1 MQKVSNII
9 KKCFG
14 YSNALLS
21 GSMDIIVIKQP
32 SGQLEATPLRL
43 RFSNYRVPRAG
54 RKKVT
59 VKVNGKIIDVPMF
72 LQKDGRAFVLLEN
85 KKYKENKSSEINSS
99 KSFITET
106 ENIDNNNLNK
116 SFEEVKTNKHNS
128 LSLSPLPN
136 KIINNNNII
145 NDVNSNDNGND
156 NDNGFMLNVSNKNEN
171 EISFNNDDIKNEE
184 EVINNIKTIVIEKEN
199 NQNNIKLELSDCW
212 DNISRNKYNKNFNL
226 QGEFLK
232 KIINK
237 DEFFKD
243 PWKIIKNPNLAIKYG
258 NQILTSKVIIP
269 MMFSQLV
276 YGCPLPEEVVN
287 NLTESQD
294 GLFFWKTKH
303 KDAYR
308 IDLDQL
314 SLSSTE
320 NDSENKSANY
330 NSDGASLSL
339 EKINNNNRAKSLFS
353 DNKPKKKKYRMRKSS
368 KFPSHILEKFE
379 LNDGMN
385 EIEYLVD
392 GYSISSNIYLW
403 NYTDKIVISDFD
415 GTITRSDVIGQIGV
429 YFGIDWT
436 HKYIAKLYSHIVN
449 NGYRMLYV
457 TARTMYMQSSTKNSL
472 NNINQNGF
480 LMPMGPIMMNDSGY
494 IDSIKTEIIDK
505 VPQEF
510 KIECLFK
517 ILKLFPDEVDPFYAG
532 IGNKPTDKIAY
543 EKVGINPAKIYIIN
557 EKGEISMNN
566 NSKCKT
572 NFLLMDEQINE
583 LFPYVNDNG
592 YNSIFYP
599 DNVINRYSP
608 NINTLID
615 EKEMEDEIKAL
626 LKG

>member
-1 MQKVSNII
+1 MQRVSNII

-32 SGQLEATPLRL
+32 NGKLKATPLHL

-54 RKKVT
+54 KKKVT
-59 VKVNGKIIDVPMF
+59 VKVNGKIIDLPMF
-72 LQKDGRAFVLLEN
+72 LQKDGTGFILLEN
-85 KKYKENKSSEINSS
+85 KRYKDDSSEIKTSKTFKDNIQHPKSNKSLNNSFEDPVK
-99 KSFITET
+99 KSNSFCLSPSPNNSNYI
-106 ENIDNNNLNK
+106 NDDNSNSNNNSIISNLK
-116 SFEEVKTNKHNS
+116 SKNQ
-128 LSLSPLPN
+128 
-136 KIINNNNII
+136 
-145 NDVNSNDNGND
+145 
-156 NDNGFMLNVSNKNEN
+156 NEN
-171 EISFNNDDIKNEE
+171 NLSFNNDEKNEE
-184 EVINNIKTIVIEKEN
+184 DIIYNIKTITIEKEN
-199 NQNNIKLELSDCW
+199 SQNNIKLELSDCW
-212 DNISRNKYNKNFNL
+212 DNISRNKYNRDFNL

-232 KIINK
+232 NIINK

-276 YGCPLPEEVVN
+276 YGCPLPDEVLN

-314 SLSSTE
+314 SVSSTE
-320 NDSENKSANY
+320 SDSQIKSY
-330 NSDGASLSL
+330 NSDGSLSV
-339 EKINNNNRAKSLFS
+339 EKYSNNRAKSVYS
-353 DNKPKKKKYRMRKSS
+353 DSKQKKKRYRMKKSS

-379 LNDGMN
+379 LKEGMN
-385 EIEYLVD
+385 EIEYIVD
-392 GYSISSNIYLW
+392 GYTISSNIYLW
-403 NYTDKIVISDFD
+403 DYTDKIVISDFD

-449 NGYRMLYV
+449 NGYKMLYV

-472 NNINQNGF
+472 NSINQNGF
-480 LMPMGPIMMNDSGY
+480 LMPVGPIMMNDNGY
-494 IDSIKTEIIDK
+494 VDSIKTEIIDK

-510 KIECLFK
+510 KIECLFN
-517 ILKLFPDEVDPFYAG
+517 ILKLFPDDVDPFYCG

-543 EKVGINPAKIYIIN
+543 EKVGINPSKIYIIN
-557 EKGEISMNN
+557 EKGEIYINN
-566 NSKCKT
+566 KSNCKT

-592 YNSIFYP
+592 YNSLFYS
-599 DNVINRYSP
+599 DDVIYRYSP
-608 NINTLID
+608 NLSTLID

>member
-1 MQKVSNII
+1 MQRVSNII

-32 SGQLEATPLRL
+32 NGKLKATPLHL

-54 RKKVT
+54 KKKVT
-59 VKVNGKIIDVPMF
+59 VKVNGKIIDLPMF
-72 LQKDGRAFVLLEN
+72 LQKDGTGFILLEN
-85 KKYKENKSSEINSS
+85 KRYKDDSSEIKTS
-99 KSFITET
+99 KTFKD
-106 ENIDNNNLNK
+106 NIQHPKSNK
-116 SFEEVKTNKHNS
+116 SLNNSFEDPVKKSNS
-128 LSLSPLPN
+128 FCLSPSP
-136 KIINNNNII
+136 NNNNYI
-145 NDVNSNDNGND
+145 NDDNSN
-156 NDNGFMLNVSNKNEN
+156 SNNNSIISNLKSKNQNEN
-171 EISFNNDDIKNEE
+171 NLSFNNDEKNEE
-184 EVINNIKTIVIEKEN
+184 DIIYNIKTITIEKEN
-199 NQNNIKLELSDCW
+199 SQNNIKLELSDCW
-212 DNISRNKYNKNFNL
+212 DNISRNKYNRDFNL

-232 KIINK
+232 NIINK

-276 YGCPLPEEVVN
+276 YGCPLPDEVLN

-314 SLSSTE
+314 SVSSTE
-320 NDSENKSANY
+320 SDSQIKSY
-330 NSDGASLSL
+330 NSDGSLSV
-339 EKINNNNRAKSLFS
+339 EKYSNNRAKSVYS
-353 DNKPKKKKYRMRKSS
+353 DSKQKKKRYRMKKSS

-379 LNDGMN
+379 LKEGMN
-385 EIEYLVD
+385 EIEYIVD
-392 GYSISSNIYLW
+392 GYTISSNIYLW
-403 NYTDKIVISDFD
+403 DYTDKIVISDFD

-449 NGYRMLYV
+449 NGYKMLYV

-472 NNINQNGF
+472 NSINQNGF
-480 LMPMGPIMMNDSGY
+480 LMPVGPIMMNDNGY
-494 IDSIKTEIIDK
+494 VDSIKTEIIDK

-510 KIECLFK
+510 KIECLSN
-517 ILKLFPDEVDPFYAG
+517 ILKLFPDDVDPFYCG

-543 EKVGINPAKIYIIN
+543 EKVGINPSKIYIIN
-557 EKGEISMNN
+557 EKGEIYINN
-566 NSKCKT
+566 KSNCKT

-592 YNSIFYP
+592 YNSLFYS
-599 DNVINRYSP
+599 DDVIYRYSP
-608 NINTLID
+608 NLSTLID

>member
-1 MQKVSNII
+1 MQRVSNII

-32 SGQLEATPLRL
+32 NGKLKATPLHL

-54 RKKVT
+54 KKKVT
-59 VKVNGKIIDVPMF
+59 VKVNGKIIDLPMF
-72 LQKDGRAFVLLEN
+72 LQKDGTGFILLEN
-85 KKYKENKSSEINSS
+85 KRYKDDSSEIKTS
-99 KSFITET
+99 KTFKD
-106 ENIDNNNLNK
+106 NIQHPKSNK
-116 SFEEVKTNKHNS
+116 SLNNSFEDPVKKSNS
-128 LSLSPLPN
+128 FCLSPSP
-136 KIINNNNII
+136 NNNNYI
-145 NDVNSNDNGND
+145 NDDNSN
-156 NDNGFMLNVSNKNEN
+156 SNNNSIISNLKSKNQNEN
-171 EISFNNDDIKNEE
+171 NLSFNNDEKNEE
-184 EVINNIKTIVIEKEN
+184 DIIYNIKTITIEKEN
-199 NQNNIKLELSDCW
+199 SQNNIKLELSDCW
-212 DNISRNKYNKNFNL
+212 DNISRNKYNRDFNL

-232 KIINK
+232 NIINK

-276 YGCPLPEEVVN
+276 YGCPLPDEVLN

-314 SLSSTE
+314 SVSSTE
-320 NDSENKSANY
+320 SDSQIKSY
-330 NSDGASLSL
+330 NSDGSLSV
-339 EKINNNNRAKSLFS
+339 EKYSNNRAKSVYS
-353 DNKPKKKKYRMRKSS
+353 DSKQKKKRYRMKKSS

-379 LNDGMN
+379 LKEGMN
-385 EIEYLVD
+385 EIEYIVD
-392 GYSISSNIYLW
+392 GYTISSNIYLW
-403 NYTDKIVISDFD
+403 DYTDKIVISDFD

-449 NGYRMLYV
+449 NGYKMLYV

-472 NNINQNGF
+472 NSINQNGF
-480 LMPMGPIMMNDSGY
+480 LMPVGPIMMNDNGY
-494 IDSIKTEIIDK
+494 VDSIKTEIIDK

-510 KIECLFK
+510 KIECLFN
-517 ILKLFPDEVDPFYAG
+517 ILKLFPDDVDPFYCG

-543 EKVGINPAKIYIIN
+543 EKVGINPSKIYIIN
-557 EKGEISMNN
+557 EKGEIYINN
-566 NSKCKT
+566 KSNCKT

-592 YNSIFYP
+592 YNSLFYS
-599 DNVINRYSP
+599 DDVIYRYSP
-608 NINTLID
+608 NLSTLID